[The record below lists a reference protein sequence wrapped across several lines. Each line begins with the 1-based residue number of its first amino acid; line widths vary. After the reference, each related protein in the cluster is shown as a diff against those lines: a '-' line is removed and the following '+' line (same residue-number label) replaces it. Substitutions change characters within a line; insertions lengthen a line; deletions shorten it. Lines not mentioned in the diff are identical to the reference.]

1 MDSPQSLRKRIYQML
16 MESQYWPADVMLDYQ
31 RSQCA
36 QMLRHARENV
46 PFYKTRLDSI
56 FRKNGDI
63 DWSRW
68 QEIPIV
74 VRADIRENGRAMM
87 AASLPEGHGPHYEA
101 ASSGSTAAPITI
113 RSTMLMLA
121 AGTGAFN
128 RACDWYGFSKGDR
141 FCVAVGPKVLET
153 IDPAIWAIGE
163 GESGNLAGNTKSTQ
177 LAVNQK
183 CSAERILSLMEQH
196 GSQCFS
202 GFSMTI
208 EDIAT
213 AQMARHANVDLKF
226 VVGVSTA
233 LSERARTLT
242 RAAFNAPAF
251 SAYSSKEAHKIAHE
265 CAASRGLHVNSEL
278 MFVEIL
284 DAGGNPCP
292 PGVTGRVIV
301 TPFFS
306 TAQPLIRYEQGDLA
320 TWGDPCSCGRSHPV
334 IARVEGRIRNQFRFT
349 GGHRFM
355 PAMGYEIYRDVLKAD
370 RWQVAQ
376 TGPLAIEVR
385 YISAATD
392 DTIDFPAL
400 TRLYQSS
407 FHRDVKV
414 TYRRVEA
421 MPLTAAGKFID
432 YVNEYE
438 AANG

>member
-1 MDSPQSLRKRIYQML
+1 MSTLQKQISGFLL
-16 MESQYWPADVMLDYQ
+16 ESQHWSADMLLAYQ

-36 QMLRHARENV
+36 QLLRHARENV
-46 PFYKTRLDSI
+46 PFYNTRLDPI
-56 FRKNGDI
+56 FRTNGDI

-74 VRADIRENGRAMM
+74 VRADLKENGQAMM
-87 AASLPEGHGPHYEA
+87 AKSLPEGHGPHYEA
-101 ASSGSTAAPITI
+101 ASSGSTAAPVTL

-128 RACDWYGFSKGDR
+128 RACDWYGFSTGDR
-141 FCVAVGPKVLET
+141 FCVAVGTNVLKT
-153 IDPAIWAIGE
+153 LDQAAWAVGD
-163 GESGNLAGNTKSTQ
+163 GESGNLAGNRQSTH
-177 LAVNQK
+177 LAVNLNW
-183 CSAERILSLMEQH
+183 SAERILSLMEQH
-196 GSQCFS
+196 GSNCFS

-213 AQMARHANVDLKF
+213 AQMARPTNVDLKF

-233 LSERARTLT
+233 LSESARTLS

-265 CAASRGLHVNSEL
+265 CSVSRGLHVNSEL
-278 MFVEIL
+278 MFLEIL
-284 DAGGNPCP
+284 DACGNLCA

-320 TWGDPCSCGRSHPV
+320 TWGEPCPCGRAHPV
-334 IARVEGRIRNQFRFT
+334 IARVDGRIRNQFHFT
-349 GGHRFM
+349 GGHRFL
-355 PAMGYEIYRDVLKAD
+355 PAIGYETYRDVLKAD
-370 RWQVAQ
+370 KWQVAQ
-376 TGPLAIEVR
+376 TGPRDIEVR

-392 DTIDFPAL
+392 DAIDFPAL

-407 FHRDVKV
+407 FHRELNV
-414 TYRRVEA
+414 TYRRVET

-438 AANG
+438 AQQN